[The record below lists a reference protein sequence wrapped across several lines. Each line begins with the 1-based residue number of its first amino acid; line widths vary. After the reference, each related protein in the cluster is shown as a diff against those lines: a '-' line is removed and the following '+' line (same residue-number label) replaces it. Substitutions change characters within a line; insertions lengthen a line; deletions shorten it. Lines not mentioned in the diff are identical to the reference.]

1 MYIRAFDEDPVD
13 DDHLDNIFINMELSE
28 SSNFT
33 AVQEFTG
40 EMNKVTVSMT
50 FRVMCQENFY
60 GTNCA
65 TFCVA
70 QNDDQNG
77 HYTCNGDGSIQCLPG
92 FENTINNCTDGEYY
106 MDVIVRILDLIQKA
120 MIMVWLA
127 RPFPLSYHIMLKASS
142 WPDHCPTSCIE

>member
-1 MYIRAFDEDPVD
+1 MFIRAYDEDVVTD
-13 DDHLDNIFINMELSE
+13 DLLDNIFIDIMELAESE
-28 SSNFT
+28 TFT
-33 AVQEFTG
+33 AIQTFTG
-40 EMNKVTVSMT
+40 EMKGVTVTMT

-92 FENTINNCTDGEYY
+92 FENTNNNCRDG
-106 MDVIVRILDLIQKA
+106 K
-120 MIMVWLA
+120 
-127 RPFPLSYHIMLKASS
+127 
-142 WPDHCPTSCIE
+142 